1 MPYALLV
8 NSTDPTAPA
17 FTNDSGSDWA
27 AAGLATGA
35 GGKLKYRIDMGVCMP
50 VNETIEFK
58 SFWNEKLVQ

>member
-1 MPYALLV
+1 LV
-8 NSTDPTAPA
+8 KSLGDTGAPLA
-17 FTNDSGSDWA
+17 TPSFTNDSGSDWT